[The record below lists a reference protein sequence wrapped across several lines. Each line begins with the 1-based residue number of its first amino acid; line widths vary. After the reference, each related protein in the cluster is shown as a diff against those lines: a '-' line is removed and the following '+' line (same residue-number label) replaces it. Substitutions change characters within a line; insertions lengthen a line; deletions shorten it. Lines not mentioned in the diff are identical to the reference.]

1 MDRDNVSGGSLD
13 IDQLKKYA
21 QDLAKV
27 YKSERE
33 KRRELEAAYQELQQT
48 KDMLVQSEKLAAVG
62 RLTAGVAHEIL
73 NPVNIISMRLQL
85 LKMTE
90 DFSDRAR
97 EAISI
102 CKNQLNRIIQ
112 ITKDLG
118 QFSRIHEKQITTC
131 DLKEVIGYILGLGA
145 PQLKKEGVKTD
156 VEYHPDLPLIPLDKN
171 RIEQVILNIISNA
184 TTAMAGQKTKVLR
197 IRTKLAASEGH
208 VQILISDTGTGIDE
222 GDMNRIFD
230 PFFTTKEPGQG
241 TGLGLFISYNI
252 IQDHGGRIW
261 AENNG
266 WGGASFFIELPVIR
280 RVQS

>member
-1 MDRDNVSGGSLD
+1 MDRDKGSGGSLD

-85 LKMTE
+85 LKMTG
-90 DFSDRAR
+90 DLSNRAR

-118 QFSRIHEKQITTC
+118 QFSRIHERQITMC
-131 DLKEVIGYILGLGA
+131 DLKEVIGYILALGA

-184 TTAMAGQKTKVLR
+184 TTAMAGQKTKVLC

-266 WGGASFFIELPVIR
+266 WGARLFSSSFR
-280 RVQS
+280 

>member
-1 MDRDNVSGGSLD
+1 MDRDNVSDGSLD

-33 KRRELEAAYQELQQT
+33 KRRELEAAYQELQQA
-48 KDMLVQSEKLAAVG
+48 KDMLIQSEKLAAVG

-73 NPVNIISMRLQL
+73 NPVNIISMRLQW
-85 LKMTE
+85 LKMTG
-90 DFSDRAR
+90 DLSDRAR

-102 CKNQLNRIIQ
+102 CENQLNRIIQ

-118 QFSRIHEKQITTC
+118 QFSRIHEKQITMC
-131 DLKEVIGYILGLGA
+131 DLKEVIGHVLALGA

-156 VEYHPDLPLIPLDKN
+156 DEYHPDLPLIPLDKN

-197 IRTKLAASEGH
+197 IRTKPAASEGH

-222 GDMNRIFD
+222 GDMDRIFD
-230 PFFTTKEPGQG
+230 PFFTTKDLDQG